1 MRMKK
6 FLLVLAAM
14 LMIFSSVAF
23 AQKKNDSAQSNTV
36 RIAIQ
41 PSAAFVP
48 LYVTRY
54 TGSLEK
60 ALATKK
66 IKVEWQDFESGPP
79 MNDSLSKNMSDMAVF
94 GDVPTVGALAN
105 KVTKIKLVGIAGRGP
120 DAYALIAS
128 KNNKSVNSVRDL
140 RNKKVATVMGSTG
153 HNFIKKLLESNG
165 MSFSDV
171 EFFNIAAS
179 SAEEALTSGE
189 ADVVAIWEPNVTR
202 LVDKGV
208 AKIVAEGSATDLVGV
223 NGFVV
228 RDEYLAS
235 NPEIVKIVLD
245 EFQKAANSM
254 NSLDPKV
261 AAKIASA
268 LKIQENQLGK
278 ICKKYDYS
286 VKITKKDVA
295 ALKDTIS
302 FLVSVRSIRAPYN
315 VEESI
320 DYSCQ

>member
-1 MRMKK
+1 M
-6 FLLVLAAM
+6 A
-14 LMIFSSVAF
+14 FSSF
-23 AQKKNDSAQSNTV
+23 AQKKNQSAQNNTV

-48 LYVTRY
+48 LYIARY

-79 MNDSLSKNMSDMAVF
+79 MNDSLSKNLSDMAVF
-94 GDVPTVGALAN
+94 GDVPTVGGLAN
-105 KVTKIKLVGIAGRGP
+105 RVTRLKLVGIAGRGP
-120 DAYALIAS
+120 DAYALIGRANS
-128 KNNKSVNSVRDL
+128 PIKSVQDL
-140 RNKKVATVMGSTG
+140 KGKKVATVMGSTG
-153 HNFIKKLLESNG
+153 HNFIKKLLEKNG
-165 MSFSDV
+165 MSFADV

-208 AKIVAEGSATDLVGV
+208 AKIVAEGSATDLSGV

-228 RDEYLAS
+228 RDEYLS
-235 NPEIVKIVLD
+235 QNKEVVKIVLQ
-245 EFQKAANSM
+245 EFQKAAGSI

-261 AAKIASA
+261 LAKIAGV
-268 LKIQENQLGK
+268 LKIEESQLAK

-286 VKITKKDVA
+286 VKTTSADVA
-295 ALKDTIS
+295 ALKDTIN
-302 FLVSVRSIRAPYN
+302 FLVSVRNLRSAYN
-315 VEESI
+315 I
-320 DYSCQ
+320 DECIDNSCM